1 MLSSLTIAAVVA
13 LATVANGKVYFKED
27 FNDKSWE
34 TKWTVPTAWKPTVSI
49 ISVQLTSNRQ
59 LIVFHYPTL

>member
-34 TKWTVPTAWKPTVSI
+34 DKWTVPTAWKAKVKIFHNTVSF
-49 ISVQLTSNRQ
+49 Q
-59 LIVFHYPTL
+59 LIVIH